1 MSEPAQKLDAFENR
15 YFNRGASRLV
25 ELLWMFVQASLFG
38 TWLPGSC
45 WRVHLLRFFGACIG
59 RGVVIKPH
67 VSVKFPW
74 RLTVGDHVW
83 IGERV
88 WIDNLARVTIHDHV
102 CISQGA
108 YLCTGSHDWSDRRFG
123 LVTEAIEIGRG
134 AWIGARSN
142 LAPGT
147 ILEDGAIVAMGT
159 LAKGRLR
166 AMTVYLSDGSTK
178 TRGSS
183 T

>member
-67 VSVKFPW
+67 VSVKFP
-74 RLTVGDHVW
+74 
-83 IGERV
+83 
-88 WIDNLARVTIHDHV
+88 
-102 CISQGA
+102 C
-108 YLCTGSHDWSDRRFG
+108 GSLLGTMFG
-123 LVTEAIEIGRG
+123 SVSA
-134 AWIGARSN
+134 S
-142 LAPGT
+142 
-147 ILEDGAIVAMGT
+147 
-159 LAKGRLR
+159 
-166 AMTVYLSDGSTK
+166 GSII
-178 TRGSS
+178 
-183 T
+183 